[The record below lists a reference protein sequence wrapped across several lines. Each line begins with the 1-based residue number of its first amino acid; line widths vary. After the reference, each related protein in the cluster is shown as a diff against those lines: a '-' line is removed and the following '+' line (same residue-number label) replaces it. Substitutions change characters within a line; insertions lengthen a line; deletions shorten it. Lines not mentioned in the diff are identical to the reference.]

1 MRKAFAHTAELLM
14 PPPADEGAPGAAI
27 TVALCGH
34 WEHQPP
40 CPLAPHHTRADRD
53 GDTLRIR
60 TLFAAEPD
68 QAAEVHRRIE
78 QALRAG
84 ELTALAEPTTTGEL
98 PTTGEPGRPRARWQ
112 LRHSAPA
119 DVSAAEQDHAER
131 LIRS

>member
-1 MRKAFAHTAELLM
+1 MRQAFAHDAELVM
-14 PPPADEGAPGAAI
+14 PATADDGAPGAAI

-53 GDTLRIR
+53 GDTVRIR

-68 QAAEVHRRIE
+68 RAAEVHRRIE

-84 ELTALAEPTTTGEL
+84 ELAAPD
-98 PTTGEPGRPRARWQ
+98 RPSTHWQ
-112 LRHSAPA
+112 LRHSTPA
-119 DVSAAEQDHAER
+119 DVSETERDHAER

>member
-1 MRKAFAHTAELLM
+1 MRRAFAHHAELVM
-14 PPPADEGAPGAAI
+14 PASADEGAPGAAI

-34 WEHQPP
+34 WEHEPP
-40 CPLAPHHTRADRD
+40 CPLAPHHTAVDRD

-60 TLFAAEPD
+60 TLFATEPD
-68 QAAEVHRRIE
+68 RAEEVHRRID

-84 ELTALAEPTTTGEL
+84 ELPASDEPA
-98 PTTGEPGRPRARWQ
+98 RPRARWQ

-119 DVSAAEQDHAER
+119 QVSGAEQDHAER

>member
-1 MRKAFAHTAELLM
+1 MRHAFAHDAELVM
-14 PPPADEGAPGAAI
+14 PATGDDGAPGAAI

-40 CPLAPHHTRADRD
+40 CPLAPHHTAADRD

-68 QAAEVHRRIE
+68 RVEEVHRRID

-84 ELTALAEPTTTGEL
+84 ELIAATH
-98 PTTGEPGRPRARWQ
+98 EPGRSRARWQ
-112 LRHSAPA
+112 LRHSAPS
-119 DVSAAEQDHAER
+119 DVREAEQDHAER

>member
-1 MRKAFAHTAELLM
+1 MRQAFAHDAELVM
-14 PPPADEGAPGAAI
+14 PATGDDGAPGAAI

-40 CPLAPHHTRADRD
+40 CPLAPHHTSADRD
-53 GDTLRIR
+53 GDTVRTR

-68 QAAEVHRRIE
+68 QAEEVHRRIE

-84 ELTALAEPTTTGEL
+84 ELTTTS
-98 PTTGEPGRPRARWQ
+98 EPGRPRARWQ

-119 DVSAAEQDHAER
+119 DVSAAERDHAQR